1 MKRCHAKVVISN
13 IHHIHLT
20 EKFVGPFVEIYGITV
35 TVAGSAMMG
44 RAQPSLT
51 NDTNISLRLLQTVKT
66 VGQPINQVTVT
77 LHTVT
82 SDASHVTQSRSHV
95 SLHNSPVSAWQ
106 QPQQCWGI
114 IDHHMTAAAPVV
126 TVASSRGVE

>member
-1 MKRCHAKVVISN
+1 
-13 IHHIHLT
+13 
-20 EKFVGPFVEIYGITV
+20 
-35 TVAGSAMMG
+35 MMG

-82 SDASHVTQSRSHV
+82 SDASHVTQSRSHE
-95 SLHNSPVSAWQ
+95 SLHNSLVSAWQ

-114 IDHHMTAAAPVV
+114 IDHHMTAAVPVV
-126 TVASSRGVE
+126 TVASSWGVE